1 MRVIL
6 TIIILL
12 FTVTIVQAQV
22 KGEAEYLVRYKASF
36 VLDSMDLNKVSK
48 ETHRLYTGT
57 TTSHYISDA
66 RIYMDSVLTLLNNN
80 PRGIGINFNEISDPN
95 SQFDAIVYKD
105 LINTEVWVQNKIN
118 MSEFHYKEKAVP
130 IQWEYTDETK
140 KIEQYIAHKA
150 TTSYGGRSYEAWF
163 TLEVP
168 IPDGPYVFSGLPGLI
183 LELYDTEK
191 EYHFILVSFSPL
203 KEIYQVNSERGPGK
217 RTTKEAFIKAYK
229 SYKAN
234 PAVSVARDL
243 PDGVE
248 IRGANGKVITK
259 RELIREAKEYERRR
273 NNQIEK
279 W

>member
-105 LINTEVWVQNKIN
+105 LINTEVCLQNKIKII
-118 MSEFHYKEKAVP
+118 EFHYKVKEIL
-130 IQWEYTDETK
+130 IQWK
-140 KIEQYIAHKA
+140 
-150 TTSYGGRSYEAWF
+150 
-163 TLEVP
+163 
-168 IPDGPYVFSGLPGLI
+168 
-183 LELYDTEK
+183 
-191 EYHFILVSFSPL
+191 
-203 KEIYQVNSERGPGK
+203 
-217 RTTKEAFIKAYK
+217 
-229 SYKAN
+229 
-234 PAVSVARDL
+234 
-243 PDGVE
+243 
-248 IRGANGKVITK
+248 
-259 RELIREAKEYERRR
+259 
-273 NNQIEK
+273 
-279 W
+279 